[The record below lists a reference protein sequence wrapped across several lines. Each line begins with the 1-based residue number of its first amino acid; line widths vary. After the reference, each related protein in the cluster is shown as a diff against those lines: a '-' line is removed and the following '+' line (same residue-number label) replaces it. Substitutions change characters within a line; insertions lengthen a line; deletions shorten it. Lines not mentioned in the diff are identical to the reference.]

1 MSFGK
6 NLFVFMSG
14 AVVGA
19 GALAGFAGWKMYK
32 ALKKNDILYTAVRS
46 SVDAGV
52 KAASSEF
59 SEHGAKAIVNMV
71 FGWPKKRNKISYEDY
86 YSSNLP
92 KYHNKVSYVDH
103 YSKCRET
110 CDFGVNQVSF
120 GSRKE
125 AANVLDSLDDI
136 LDQNGT
142 VTVADFYNEAGFND
156 PYYSDSCCYGWKDID
171 DAYVVKVRSGWFI
184 SLPDPIKLE

>member
-32 ALKKNDILYTAVRS
+32 ALKKNDVLYTAVRS

-59 SEHGAKAIVNMV
+59 SEHGAKAVLNMV
-71 FGWPKKRNKISYEDY
+71 FGRPKKNRNSYYYKPCARSGIHSYTFYNVAFESKDEADLLLSQMKNAIERYGKVTVHELCLMADVVGSTDSNEDSIHGWIDLHGVKIRNKDDNWVI
-86 YSSNLP
+86 
-92 KYHNKVSYVDH
+92 
-103 YSKCRET
+103 
-110 CDFGVNQVSF
+110 DF
-120 GSRKE
+120 
-125 AANVLDSLDDI
+125 
-136 LDQNGT
+136 
-142 VTVADFYNEAGFND
+142 
-156 PYYSDSCCYGWKDID
+156 
-171 DAYVVKVRSGWFI
+171 
-184 SLPDPIKLE
+184 PDPIKLE

>member
-6 NLFVFMSG
+6 NLFVFVSG

-32 ALKKNDILYTAVRS
+32 ALKKNDVLYTAVRS

-71 FGWPKKRNKISYEDY
+71 FGWPEKRNKISYEDRY
-86 YSSNLP
+86 P
-92 KYHNKVSYVDH
+92 K
-103 YSKCRET
+103 CQET

-125 AANVLDSLDDI
+125 AANVLHRLADI
-136 LDQNGT
+136 LDQYGS
-142 VTVADFYNEAGFND
+142 VTVGDFYNEAGFD
-156 PYYSDSCCYGWKDID
+156 DLYYSNIRYGWKDIG
-171 DAYVVKVRSGWFI
+171 DAYVVKVRSGWSI

>member
-6 NLFVFMSG
+6 NLFVFVSG

-32 ALKKNDILYTAVRS
+32 ALKKNDILYTAVRN

-59 SEHGAKAIVNMV
+59 SEHGAKAIVNKF
-71 FGWPKKRNKISYEDY
+71 FGWSEKR
-86 YSSNLP
+86 
-92 KYHNKVSYVDH
+92 NKVSYMD
-103 YSKCRET
+103 YSSKCRET
-110 CDFGVNQVSF
+110 CDFGVNQVNF
-120 GSRKE
+120 ASRKE
-125 AANVLDSLDDI
+125 AANVLNSLADI
-136 LDQNGT
+136 LDQYGS
-142 VTVADFYNEAGFND
+142 VTVADFYDEAGLKVPCD
-156 PYYSDSCCYGWKDID
+156 SDTRYGWRDID
-171 DAYVVKVRSGWFI
+171 DSYVVKVRSGWSI

>member
-19 GALAGFAGWKMYK
+19 GALAGFAGWRMYK
-32 ALKKNDILYTAVRS
+32 ALKKNDVLYTAVRS

-71 FGWPKKRNKISYEDY
+71 FGWPKKRNKISYEHY

-103 YSKCRET
+103 YSKCGET
-110 CDFGVNQVSF
+110 CDFDTNKISF

-125 AANVLDSLDDI
+125 AADVLHRLADI
-136 LDQNGT
+136 LDQYGT
-142 VTVADFYNEAGFND
+142 VTVADFYDEAGLKN
-156 PYYSDSCCYGWKDID
+156 PYYSDIHYGWKDIG
-171 DAYVVKVRSGWFI
+171 DAYVVKVRSGWSI

>member
-6 NLFVFMSG
+6 NLFVFVSG

-19 GALAGFAGWKMYK
+19 GALAGFAGWQMYK

-59 SEHGAKAIVNMV
+59 SEHGAKAIVNKF
-71 FGWPKKRNKISYEDY
+71 FGWGEGHKLSYPKGYKFGYPDGYYQWRNKSSVSKYELQ
-86 YSSNLP
+86 SVCFESQ
-92 KYHNKVSYVDH
+92 K
-103 YSKCRET
+103 
-110 CDFGVNQVSF
+110 
-120 GSRKE
+120 
-125 AANVLDSLDDI
+125 AAQTALDDLI
-136 LDQNGT
+136 DIIDQYGT
-142 VTVADFYNEAGFND
+142 VTVADFYDEAGLND
-156 PYYSDSCCYGWKDID
+156 SYYSSTHYGWKDIG
-171 DAYVVKVRSGWFI
+171 DAYVAKVRSGWSI

>member
-6 NLFVFMSG
+6 NLFVFVSG

-19 GALAGFAGWKMYK
+19 GALAGFAGWQMYK

-59 SEHGAKAIVNMV
+59 SEHGAKAVLNKF
-71 FGWPKKRNKISYEDY
+71 FGWSEKRNKISYEDY
-86 YSSNLP
+86 GPNR
-92 KYHNKVSYVDH
+92 
-103 YSKCRET
+103 SKT
-110 CDFGVNQVSF
+110 CYFNIDQVIF

-125 AANVLDSLDDI
+125 AENVLHRFADI
-136 LDQNGT
+136 LDRYGD
-142 VTVADFYNEAGFND
+142 VTVMDFYDEAGLD
-156 PYYSDSCCYGWKDID
+156 LPHYSSTHYGWKDIG
-171 DAYVVKVRSGWFI
+171 DAHVAKVRYGWSI

>member
-32 ALKKNDILYTAVRS
+32 ALKKNDVLYTAVRS

-59 SEHGAKAIVNMV
+59 SEHGAKAVLNMV
-71 FGWPKKRNKISYEDY
+71 FGRPKKRNKISYEDY
-86 YSSNLP
+86 
-92 KYHNKVSYVDH
+92 

-120 GSRKE
+120 GSQKE
-125 AANVLDSLDDI
+125 AANVLHRLADI
-136 LDQNGT
+136 LDQYGT
-142 VTVADFYNEAGFND
+142 VTVADFYDEAGVAC
-156 PYYSDSCCYGWKDID
+156 PSYSGMDYGWKDLG
-171 DAYVVKVRSGWFI
+171 DAYVVKVRSGWSI
-184 SLPDPIKLE
+184 SLPGPIKLE

>member
-6 NLFVFMSG
+6 NLFVFVSG

-32 ALKKNDILYTAVRS
+32 ALKKNDVLYAAVRS

-59 SEHGAKAIVNMV
+59 SEHGAKAIVNKF
-71 FGWPKKRNKISYEDY
+71 FGWSEKS
-86 YSSNLP
+86 
-92 KYHNKVSYVDH
+92 NKVFHVDH
-103 YSKCRET
+103 YSKCQET

-125 AANVLDSLDDI
+125 AANVLNRLADI
-136 LDQNGT
+136 LDQYGS
-142 VTVADFYNEAGFND
+142 VTVGDFYNEAGFD
-156 PYYSDSCCYGWKDID
+156 DLYYSNIRYGWKDIG
-171 DAYVVKVRSGWFI
+171 DAYVVKVRSGWSI

>member
-19 GALAGFAGWKMYK
+19 GALAGFAGWRMYK
-32 ALKKNDILYTAVRS
+32 ALKKNDVLYTAVRS

-71 FGWPKKRNKISYEDY
+71 FGWPEKRNKISYEDY
-86 YSSNLP
+86 YSKGSRTR
-92 KYHNKVSYVDH
+92 
-103 YSKCRET
+103 YSGI
-110 CDFGVNQVSF
+110 DQVSF

-125 AANVLDSLDDI
+125 AANVLHRLADI
-136 LDQNGT
+136 LDQYGQ
-142 VTVADFYNEAGFND
+142 VTVADFYNEAELND
-156 PYYSDSCCYGWKDID
+156 PNRSNIYYGWKDIG
-171 DAYVVKVRSGWFI
+171 DAYVVKVRSGWSI

>member
-14 AVVGA
+14 AIVGA
-19 GALAGFAGWKMYK
+19 GALAGFAGWQMYK

-71 FGWPKKRNKISYEDY
+71 FGNRKGHR
-86 YSSNLP
+86 L
-92 KYHNKVSYVDH
+92 SYVDS
-103 YSKCRET
+103 YSMNHRR
-110 CDFGVNQVSF
+110 
-120 GSRKE
+120 SRGYDLDCVYFESKRMAE
-125 AANVLDSLDDI
+125 NVLDSLEYI
-136 LDQNGT
+136 LKQYGQ
-142 VTVADFYNEAGFND
+142 VTVGDFFDAAGLD
-156 PYYSDSCCYGWKDID
+156 RSYYSANYYGWKNFDEVSIKQEYRDQQWYID
-171 DAYVVKVRSGWFI
+171 F
-184 SLPDPIKLE
+184 PDPIKLE

>member
-6 NLFVFMSG
+6 NLFVFVSG

-32 ALKKNDILYTAVRS
+32 ALKKNDVLYTAVRS

-86 YSSNLP
+86 
-92 KYHNKVSYVDH
+92 H
-103 YSKCRET
+103 SKCQET

-120 GSRKE
+120 GSQKE
-125 AANVLDSLDDI
+125 AANVLHHLADI
-136 LDQNGT
+136 LDQYGT
-142 VTVADFYNEAGFND
+142 VTVADFYNEAELND
-156 PYYSDSCCYGWKDID
+156 PHRSNIYYGWKDIG
-171 DAYVVKVRSGWFI
+171 DAYVVKVRSGWSI

>member
-6 NLFVFMSG
+6 NLFVFVSG

-32 ALKKNDILYTAVRS
+32 ELKKNDVLYTAVRS

-59 SEHGAKAIVNMV
+59 SEHGAKAIVNKF
-71 FGWPKKRNKISYEDY
+71 FGWSEKRNKISYEDHY
-86 YSSNLP
+86 P
-92 KYHNKVSYVDH
+92 KYG
-103 YSKCRET
+103 ET
-110 CDFGVNQVSF
+110 CDFGANQVNF
-120 GSRKE
+120 ASRKE
-125 AANVLDSLDDI
+125 AANVLNSIADI
-136 LDQNGT
+136 LDQYGT
-142 VTVADFYNEAGFND
+142 VTVADFYDETGLKVPCD
-156 PYYSDSCCYGWKDID
+156 SDTRYGWRDID
-171 DAYVVKVRSGWFI
+171 DAYVVKVHSGWSI

>member
-32 ALKKNDILYTAVRS
+32 ALKKNDVLYTAVCS

-71 FGWPKKRNKISYEDY
+71 FGWPNKRNKISYEDHY
-86 YSSNLP
+86 P
-92 KYHNKVSYVDH
+92 K
-103 YSKCRET
+103 CGEP
-110 CDFGVNQVSF
+110 CDFDTNQVSF

-125 AANVLDSLDDI
+125 AANVLHSLADI
-136 LDQNGT
+136 LGQYGS
-142 VTVADFYNEAGFND
+142 VTVADFYDEVGLKG
-156 PYYSDSCCYGWKDID
+156 PYYSDIRYGWKDIG
-171 DAYVVKVRSGWFI
+171 DAYVVKVRSGWSI
-184 SLPDPIKLE
+184 SMPDPIKLE

>member
-6 NLFVFMSG
+6 NLFVFVSG

-32 ALKKNDILYTAVRS
+32 ALKKNDVLYTAVRS

-71 FGWPKKRNKISYEDY
+71 FGWPKKRNK
-86 YSSNLP
+86 
-92 KYHNKVSYVDH
+92 VSYKDH
-103 YSKCRET
+103 YCS
-110 CDFGVNQVSF
+110 
-120 GSRKE
+120 
-125 AANVLDSLDDI
+125 
-136 LDQNGT
+136 
-142 VTVADFYNEAGFND
+142 
-156 PYYSDSCCYGWKDID
+156 
-171 DAYVVKVRSGWFI
+171 
-184 SLPDPIKLE
+184 

>member
-6 NLFVFMSG
+6 NLFVFVSG

-32 ALKKNDILYTAVRS
+32 ALKKNDILYTAVCS

-71 FGWPKKRNKISYEDY
+71 FGWPEK
-86 YSSNLP
+86 
-92 KYHNKVSYVDH
+92 HNKVSYEDRH
-103 YSKCRET
+103 SKFWAT
-110 CDFGVNQVSF
+110 CNFGINQVSF
-120 GSRKE
+120 DSRKE
-125 AANVLDSLDDI
+125 AVNALNRLIDI
-136 LDQNGT
+136 LDQYGT
-142 VTVADFYNEAGFND
+142 VTVADFYDEAGLKD
-156 PYYSDSCCYGWKDID
+156 PYYFNSRYGWKDIG
-171 DAYVVKVRSGWFI
+171 DAYVVKVRSGWSI

>member
-6 NLFVFMSG
+6 NLFVFVSG

-32 ALKKNDILYTAVRS
+32 ELKKNDVLYTAVRS

-59 SEHGAKAIVNMV
+59 SEHGAKAILDMV
-71 FGWPKKRNKISYEDY
+71 FGLPKKHNKVPYEDY
-86 YSSNLP
+86 
-92 KYHNKVSYVDH
+92 

-110 CDFGVNQVSF
+110 CDFGVNHVHF

-125 AANVLDSLDDI
+125 AANVLNRLADI
-136 LDQNGT
+136 LDQYGR
-142 VTVADFYNEAGFND
+142 VTVGDFYDEAGFND
-156 PYYSDSCCYGWKDID
+156 LCYSNIRYGWKDIG
-171 DAYVVKVRSGWFI
+171 DAYVVKVRSGWSI

>member
-6 NLFVFMSG
+6 NLFVFVSG

-32 ALKKNDILYTAVRS
+32 ELKKNDVLYTAVRS

-71 FGWPKKRNKISYEDY
+71 FGRPKKRNKISYEDY
-86 YSSNLP
+86 YP
-92 KYHNKVSYVDH
+92 K
-103 YSKCRET
+103 CGET

-125 AANVLDSLDDI
+125 AANVLHRLDDI
-136 LDQNGT
+136 LDQYGS
-142 VTVADFYNEAGFND
+142 VTIGDFYNEAGLNELRYFEIR
-156 PYYSDSCCYGWKDID
+156 YGWKNLE
-171 DAYVVKVRSGWFI
+171 DAYVVKVRSGWSI

>member
-6 NLFVFMSG
+6 NLFVFVSG

-19 GALAGFAGWKMYK
+19 GALTGFAGWKIYK
-32 ALKKNDILYTAVRS
+32 ALKKNDVLYTAVRS

-71 FGWPKKRNKISYEDY
+71 FGLPKKRNK
-86 YSSNLP
+86 
-92 KYHNKVSYVDH
+92 VSYLDRSPEYV
-103 YSKCRET
+103 ET
-110 CDFGVNQVSF
+110 CDFGVNNVHF

-125 AANVLDSLDDI
+125 AANVLNRLADI
-136 LDQNGT
+136 LDQYGS
-142 VTVADFYNEAGFND
+142 VTVGDFYVEAGFND
-156 PYYSDSCCYGWKDID
+156 LCHSNIRYGWKDIG
-171 DAYVVKVRSGWFI
+171 DAYVVKVRSGWSI

>member
-6 NLFVFMSG
+6 NLFVFVSG

-19 GALAGFAGWKMYK
+19 GALAGFAGWRMYK
-32 ALKKNDILYTAVRS
+32 ALKKNDVLYTAVRS

-52 KAASSEF
+52 KAASSEV
-59 SEHGAKAIVNMV
+59 SEHGAKARVNMV
-71 FGWPKKRNKISYEDY
+71 FGWPKKRNKISYEDR
-86 YSSNLP
+86 
-92 KYHNKVSYVDH
+92 HH
-103 YSKCRET
+103 KCWET
-110 CDFGVNQVSF
+110 CDFGINQVSF

-125 AANVLDSLDDI
+125 AANVLDSLADI
-136 LDQNGT
+136 LDQDGT

-156 PYYSDSCCYGWKDID
+156 PYYSDSRCYGWKDID
-171 DAYVVKVRSGWFI
+171 DAYIVKVRSGWSI

>member
-6 NLFVFMSG
+6 NLFVFVSG

-19 GALAGFAGWKMYK
+19 GALAGFAGWQMYK

-59 SEHGAKAIVNMV
+59 SEHGAKAVLNMV
-71 FGWPKKRNKISYEDY
+71 FGWTKK
-86 YSSNLP
+86 
-92 KYHNKVSYVDH
+92 HNKVSYWDRYH
-103 YSKCRET
+103 KFWET
-110 CDFGVNQVSF
+110 CDLDTNQVIF

-125 AANVLDSLDDI
+125 AANVLDSLADI
-136 LDQNGT
+136 LDQYGT
-142 VTVADFYNEAGFND
+142 VTVADFYDETGLKD
-156 PYYSDSCCYGWKDID
+156 PCDSDTRYGWKDID
-171 DAYVVKVRSGWFI
+171 DAYVVKVRSGWSI
-184 SLPDPIKLE
+184 SLPGPIKLE

>member
-6 NLFVFMSG
+6 NLFVFVSG

-19 GALAGFAGWKMYK
+19 GALAGFAGWQMYK

-71 FGWPKKRNKISYEDY
+71 FGRPKNRNKISYADY
-86 YSSNLP
+86 HSSILP
-92 KYHNKVSYVDH
+92 KYHNKVSYADYH
-103 YSKCRET
+103 SKCRET

-125 AANVLDSLDDI
+125 AANVLHRLADI
-136 LDQNGT
+136 LDQYGS
-142 VTVADFYNEAGFND
+142 VTVGDFYDEAGFND
-156 PYYSDSCCYGWKDID
+156 LCYSDIRYGWKDIG
-171 DAYVVKVRSGWFI
+171 DAYVVKVRSGWSI

>member
-6 NLFVFMSG
+6 NLFVFVSG

-19 GALAGFAGWKMYK
+19 GALAGFAGWKMYR
-32 ALKKNDILYTAVRS
+32 ALKKNDVLYTAVRS

-71 FGWPKKRNKISYEDY
+71 FGWPKKRNK
-86 YSSNLP
+86 
-92 KYHNKVSYVDH
+92 VSYVDH

-110 CDFGVNQVSF
+110 CDFGVNQVIF

-125 AANVLDSLDDI
+125 AANVLDSLSDI
-136 LDQNGT
+136 LDQDGT

-156 PYYSDSCCYGWKDID
+156 PYYSDSSCYGWKDID
-171 DAYVVKVRSGWFI
+171 DAYVVKVRYGWSI

>member
-19 GALAGFAGWKMYK
+19 GALAGFAGWQMYK
-32 ALKKNDILYTAVRS
+32 ALKKNDVLYTAVRS

-71 FGWPKKRNKISYEDY
+71 FGWPKKHNKISY
-86 YSSNLP
+86 
-92 KYHNKVSYVDH
+92 KDH
-103 YSKCRET
+103 YSKGSQT
-110 CDFGVNQVSF
+110 CDFDINQVSF

-125 AANVLDSLDDI
+125 AANVLNSLSDI
-136 LDQNGT
+136 LDQYGT
-142 VTVADFYNEAGFND
+142 VTVADFYDEAGVAR
-156 PYYSDSCCYGWKDID
+156 PSYSGMDYGWKDIG
-171 DAYVVKVRSGWFI
+171 DAYVVKVRSGWSI

>member
-6 NLFVFMSG
+6 NLFVFVSG

-32 ALKKNDILYTAVRS
+32 ALKKNDVLYTAVRS

-52 KAASSEF
+52 RAASSEF

-71 FGWPKKRNKISYEDY
+71 FGRPKKRNK
-86 YSSNLP
+86 
-92 KYHNKVSYVDH
+92 VSYADYH
-103 YSKCRET
+103 SKCRET

-120 GSRKE
+120 GSQKE
-125 AANVLDSLDDI
+125 AANVLHRLADI
-136 LDQNGT
+136 LDQYGT
-142 VTVADFYNEAGFND
+142 VTVADFYDEAELND
-156 PYYSDSCCYGWKDID
+156 PHRSNIYYGWKDLG
-171 DAYVVKVRSGWFI
+171 DAYVVKVRSGWSI
-184 SLPDPIKLE
+184 SLPGPIKLE

>member
-32 ALKKNDILYTAVRS
+32 ALKKNDVLYTAVRS

-71 FGWPKKRNKISYEDY
+71 FGRPKKRNKISYEDY
-86 YSSNLP
+86 YSSILP
-92 KYHNKVSYVDH
+92 KYHNKVSYADYH
-103 YSKCRET
+103 SKCRET

-125 AANVLDSLDDI
+125 AANVLHQYGS
-136 LDQNGT
+136 
-142 VTVADFYNEAGFND
+142 VTVADFYDEVGLKD
-156 PYYSDSCCYGWKDID
+156 PYYSDVRYGWKDIG
-171 DAYVVKVRSGWFI
+171 DAYVAKVRSGWSI
-184 SLPDPIKLE
+184 SLPDPIKLEYPIKLE

>member
-19 GALAGFAGWKMYK
+19 GALAGFAGWQMYK
-32 ALKKNDILYTAVRS
+32 ALKKNDVLYTAVRS

-86 YSSNLP
+86 YSKGS
-92 KYHNKVSYVDH
+92 
-103 YSKCRET
+103 RT
-110 CDFGVNQVSF
+110 CAFGIDQVSF

-125 AANVLDSLDDI
+125 AANVLDSLADI
-136 LDQNGT
+136 LDQYGT
-142 VTVADFYNEAGFND
+142 VTVADFYDETGLKD
-156 PYYSDSCCYGWKDID
+156 PCDSDTRYGWKDID
-171 DAYVVKVRSGWFI
+171 DAYVVKVRSGWSI

>member
-6 NLFVFMSG
+6 NLFVFVSG

-32 ALKKNDILYTAVRS
+32 ALKKNDVLYTAVRS

-59 SEHGAKAIVNMV
+59 SEHGAKAIVNML
-71 FGWPKKRNKISYEDY
+71 FGWPKKRNKVSYEDY
-86 YSSNLP
+86 YSSLLP
-92 KYHNKVSYVDH
+92 KYHNKVSYKDH
-103 YSKCRET
+103 YSKGSRT
-110 CDFGVNQVSF
+110 CDFDIDQVSF

-125 AANVLDSLDDI
+125 AANVLDSLADI
-136 LDQNGT
+136 LDQYGT
-142 VTVADFYNEAGFND
+142 VTVADFYDETGLKD
-156 PYYSDSCCYGWKDID
+156 PCDSDTRYGWKDID
-171 DAYVVKVRSGWFI
+171 DAYVVKVRSGWSI